1 MRTIAIARVSSYK
14 NTTEKVGERFV
25 MDFSRQAIKDAV
37 PWAVHARRLGRWTT
51 NQIRYPIV
59 SSALELQARG
69 RIMNGPFKGLRAPS
83 TGITPGNYTQLVG
96 VYERS
101 LMPAIET
108 VIARQPQVMI
118 NAGAHWGYY
127 ALGLAMRCERS
138 WVVAYEMDR
147 SRADVLRKY
156 RRLNDLGMRV
166 RLRGVC
172 TPEALERDVAGSDD
186 HPFVIMDVE
195 GAEDV
200 LLDPVSMP
208 GLRGAEIIV
217 ELHEHLVPGVT
228 ERLRTRFSKSHEQ
241 VLLQDE
247 TDAIDPRMIGWSP
260 KRQLLRGVL
269 DRMMDEGRE
278 PMMSW
283 LHLLPRQ

>member
-1 MRTIAIARVSSYK
+1 MQRIARARVSGYK
-14 NTTEKVGERFV
+14 KSAEIAGGEVV

-83 TGITPGNYTQLVG
+83 TGISPGYYTQLAG

-101 LMPAIET
+101 LIPTVEAVIE
-108 VIARQPQVMI
+108 RQPQVMI

-147 SRADVLRKY
+147 SRADVFRKY
-156 RRLNDLGMRV
+156 RRLNDLEKRV
-166 RLRGVC
+166 QLYGVC
-172 TPEALERDVAGSDD
+172 TLNSLERDLAELEDS
-186 HPFVIMDVE
+186 FVIMDVE

-200 LLDPVSMP
+200 LLDPARAP
-208 GLRGAEIIV
+208 GLGRAEIIV

-228 ERLRTRFSKSHEQ
+228 ERLRARFNESHEQ
-241 VLLQDE
+241 VLLQGEADS
-247 TDAIDPRMIGWSP
+247 IDPRMIGWLP
-260 KRQLLRGVL
+260 QCQLFRGVL
-269 DRMMDEGRE
+269 DRMMEDGRE

-283 LHLLPRQ
+283 LHLLPKQ

>member
-1 MRTIAIARVSSYK
+1 
-14 NTTEKVGERFV
+14 

-83 TGITPGNYTQLVG
+83 TGISPGYYTQLAG

-101 LMPAIET
+101 LIPPIEA
-108 VIARQPQVMI
+108 VVARQPHVMI
-118 NAGAHWGYY
+118 NVGAHWGYY
-127 ALGLAMRCERS
+127 ALGLAMRCARS
-138 WVVAYEMDR
+138 RVVAYEMDR
-147 SRADVLRKY
+147 SRADVFRKY
-156 RRLNDLGMRV
+156 RRLNDLQTRV
-166 RLRGVC
+166 ELRGVC
-172 TPEALERDVAGSDD
+172 TPDALERDVAGSEGS
-186 HPFVIMDVE
+186 FVIMDVE
-195 GAEDV
+195 GAEDI
-200 LLDPVSMP
+200 LLDPVRVP
-208 GLRGAEIIV
+208 GLRRAEIIV

-228 ERLRTRFSKSHEQ
+228 ERLRARFTESHEQ
-241 VLLQDE
+241 MLLQDE
-247 TDAIDPRMIGWSP
+247 ADSIDPRMIGWLP

-269 DRMMDEGRE
+269 DRMMEDGRE

-283 LHLLPRQ
+283 LHLLPNE

>member
-1 MRTIAIARVSSYK
+1 VSGYRKSAEIAG
-14 NTTEKVGERFV
+14 GEVV

-83 TGITPGNYTQLVG
+83 TGISPGYYTQLAG

-101 LMPAIET
+101 LIPTVEAVIE
-108 VIARQPQVMI
+108 RQPQVMI

-147 SRADVLRKY
+147 SRADVFRKY
-156 RRLNDLGMRV
+156 RRLNDLEKRV
-166 RLRGVC
+166 QLYGVC
-172 TPEALERDVAGSDD
+172 TLDSLERDLAESEDS
-186 HPFVIMDVE
+186 FVIMDVE

-200 LLDPVSMP
+200 LLDPARAP
-208 GLRGAEIIV
+208 GLGRAEIIV

-228 ERLRTRFSKSHEQ
+228 ERLRARFNESHEQ
-241 VLLQDE
+241 VLLQGEADS
-247 TDAIDPRMIGWSP
+247 IDPRMIGWLP
-260 KRQLLRGVL
+260 QCQLFRGVL
-269 DRMMDEGRE
+269 DRMMEDGRE

-283 LHLLPRQ
+283 LHLLPKQ